1 MLVRTLTATG
11 AALALLAA
19 PAAAAPEC
27 DTVGA
32 TVVHEVHEAAGPAGS
47 PLHAVEDAYCD
58 AGLLP

>member
-1 MLVRTLTATG
+1 MLIRTITATG

-27 DTVGA
+27 DATGA
-32 TVVHEVHEAAGPAGS
+32 AVVHEAHELAGPASGS
-47 PLHAVEDAYCD
+47 LHAVEDAYCD